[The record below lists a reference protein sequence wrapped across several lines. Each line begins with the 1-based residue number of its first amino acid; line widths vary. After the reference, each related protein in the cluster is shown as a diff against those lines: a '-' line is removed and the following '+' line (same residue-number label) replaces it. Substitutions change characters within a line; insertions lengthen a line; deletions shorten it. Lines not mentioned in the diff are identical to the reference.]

1 MRSDYTAEPTVVFL
15 KTHGSGYATMQRT
28 NAPRNISPRP
38 SSNFFFQ
45 RNCTLDEKKERKI
58 NRPNVS
64 EGCVTHCPSV
74 NSQLIRCGAVRH
86 QKVSRR
92 RRGWPA
98 RVKCSSHDR
107 TFHSVGGEDG
117 RQISVNTKPTNKQ
130 TLEVE
135 VTRRDRD
142 QSHSAT
148 PVKCKA
154 STLSLVQCG
163 HKTKKH
169 WFWQVLFHERLIQ
182 TPNLHISRNPWFNLQ
197 YCRWKKRGKKNL
209 CSTRWWQEERQ
220 RGERR

>member
-15 KTHGSGYATMQRT
+15 KTHGSGYATKK
-28 NAPRNISPRP
+28 
-38 SSNFFFQ
+38 
-45 RNCTLDEKKERKI
+45 NCTLDENKERKI

-74 NSQLIRCGAVRH
+74 NSQLIRCAAARH

-92 RRGWPA
+92 RQGWPA
-98 RVKCSSHDR
+98 GVKCSSHDH
-107 TFHSVGGEDG
+107 TFHSAWGWGGG

-130 TLEVE
+130 TPEVE

-142 QSHSAT
+142 QSRSAT

-163 HKTKKH
+163 HKTKKKH
-169 WFWQVLFHERLIQ
+169 WFWQVFFMKDWYRPQIYTFLEILGSI
-182 TPNLHISRNPWFNLQ
+182 FNTVAE
-197 YCRWKKRGKKNL
+197 KKRGKKNL